1 MLVMNWRLLQALL
14 SFASVATAASP
25 TCSSLADLFIT
36 NTTITSA
43 DDVAAGPYT
52 PAAGAPGSMKVPA
65 FCRIRVVSRPVSDSE
80 IRFELWLPPRAVWNE
95 KFEGTGNGG
104 FSSSMSYTTMAAAL
118 NQGYATAGS
127 DTGHE
132 GGDLS
137 FGVGHPEK
145 INDWA
150 YRAVHVMTDISKL
163 IIRDYYGRLPR
174 YSFFNGCSTGG
185 HQALSE
191 AQRFPADYDGIVAGD
206 PGNDRIHLIAGFLW
220 SWEAI
225 HKDAEQP
232 LPAAK
237 LPMITKAVMTA
248 CDAIDGLADGIIDD
262 PRRCK
267 FDPGTLLCKGG
278 DGDNCLTAPQV
289 ESVRKVYSG
298 AKNPRTGE
306 QIFPGWPRGTETSW
320 TSYFVEPAEARRNE
334 FWRLWVFNDP
344 SWDWR
349 TFDFDRDMAYADT
362 KMAAVNSNDPDLK
375 PFKARKGKLVM
386 YHGWADS
393 DVPPEDGV
401 RYYEAVERAMGGS
414 AQTTDFFRLF
424 MVPGMGHCG
433 GGPGPNTFDA
443 VGALNQWVEHGK
455 APEKIVASHVANGV
469 TDRTRPLCPYP
480 QIAKWK
486 GSGSTDDAANF
497 ACVDATRL
505 PQ

>member
-1 MLVMNWRLLQALL
+1 MLVMNWRVLLAAL
-14 SFASVATAASP
+14 SFASVATTASP

-43 DDVAAGPYT
+43 DEVPAGPYNPSGT
-52 PAAGAPGSMKVPA
+52 PGSINVPA
-65 FCRIRVVSRPVSDSE
+65 FCRVMAVSRPASDSE
-80 IRFELWLPPRAVWNE
+80 IHIELWLPPRANWNE

-104 FSSSMSYTTMAAAL
+104 FSSSMSFSTMAAAL
-118 NQGYATAGS
+118 SQGYATAGS

-132 GGDLS
+132 GGDLR

-145 INDWA
+145 INDWG
-150 YRAVHVMTDISKL
+150 YRAVHVMTDAAKL

-174 YSFFNGCSTGG
+174 YSYFNGCSTGG

-191 AQRFPADYDGIVAGD
+191 AQRFPGDYDGIVAGD
-206 PGNDRIHLIAGFLW
+206 PGNNRTHLIAGFLW

-225 HKDAEQP
+225 HKDAVQP

-237 LPMITKAVMTA
+237 LPMITKAAMAA

-278 DGDNCLTAPQV
+278 DSDNCLTAPQV
-289 ESVRKVYSG
+289 ESVKKVYGG

-306 QIFPGWPRGTETSW
+306 RIFAGWPRGTETSW

-344 SWDWR
+344 NWDWR

-433 GGPGPNTFDA
+433 GGPGPNAFDA
-443 VGALNQWVEHGK
+443 VGALDQWVEHGK

-486 GSGSTDDAANF
+486 GSGSIDDAANF
-497 ACVDATRL
+497 ACVDPSRL